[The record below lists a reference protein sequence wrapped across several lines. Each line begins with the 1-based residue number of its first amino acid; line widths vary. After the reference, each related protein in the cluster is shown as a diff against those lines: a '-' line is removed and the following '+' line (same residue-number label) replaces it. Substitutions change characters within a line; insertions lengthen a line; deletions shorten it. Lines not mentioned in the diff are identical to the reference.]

1 MNMTSATHRFGTVMR
16 ACIARTCIASA
27 VAGVLATSSVGRAH
41 AADATA
47 QSPFVTPQ
55 HDVDVTYT
63 IYPPHAS
70 QMSLK
75 QRMRWSEARMTQRID
90 PGNTD
95 TYMITDYRAKT
106 LTVIDPDRRIR
117 TIVPAPGAA
126 AVDPS
131 RRAEG
136 TWLRT
141 GSATVAGHAC
151 TLWQTSDTDQRPS
164 EICYTDDGV
173 MLEVVRDGKVMV
185 EASTI
190 DTAPQDSATFDVPS
204 GLKEVRAANP

>member
-1 MNMTSATHRFGTVMR
+1 MNMTSATRRFGPVMR
-16 ACIARTCIASA
+16 ACLASA
-27 VAGVLATSSVGRAH
+27 VAGVLATLPAGGVH
-41 AADATA
+41 AADTTDTTA
-47 QSPFVTPQ
+47 QKSPFVTPQ

-126 AVDPS
+126 SVDPS

-151 TLWQTSDTDQRPS
+151 TLWQTSDTDQRQS

-173 MLEVVRDGKVMV
+173 MLQVVRDGKVMV
-185 EASTI
+185 QATTI
-190 DTAPQDSATFDVPS
+190 DTAPQDSTTFDVPS